1 LTLPMKCTNCG
12 TEIAD
17 KAIVCFRCGT
27 PTAIPADLRPAA
39 RPAPPRR
46 SILIPLIIVVL
57 ALVLAYV
64 APAGS
69 TLRTLA
75 FAVAGVEFVAGV
87 IWPLVRRRR

>member
-1 LTLPMKCTNCG
+1 MKCTNCG

-39 RPAPPRR
+39 PPAPPRR
-46 SILIPLIIVVL
+46 SVVIPLIIVVL
-57 ALVLAYV
+57 AVVLAV
-64 APAGS
+64 LAPPGS
-69 TLRTLA
+69 TMRKVA
-75 FAVAGVEFVAGV
+75 AAVAGIELVVGV